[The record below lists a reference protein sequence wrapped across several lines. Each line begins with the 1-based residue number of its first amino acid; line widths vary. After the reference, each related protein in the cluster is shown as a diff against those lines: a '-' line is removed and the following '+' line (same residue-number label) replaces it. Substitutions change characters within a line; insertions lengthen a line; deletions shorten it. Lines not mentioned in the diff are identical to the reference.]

1 MLRLVEVILPT
12 AEAEGL
18 PAILEEHEEVDSH
31 GVWTDELG
39 GDQAE
44 VRALVD
50 QEDVEPFID
59 LLESRYGNLDA
70 FRILVMAVETSLPR
84 PEDDE
89 ADVEEVPE
97 EPEDLGSRLFP
108 RISRDELYDTVT
120 EMAALDGHFLSFV
133 FLATI
138 VAAIGLLQ
146 DNVAVIIG
154 SMVIAPLIG
163 PVACLSLATVLA
175 DVDLAR
181 RAAVSN
187 AVGVGIAMASS
198 VALGLVIPI
207 DPSVPELARRAKVSL
222 WDVGL
227 GLAVGGAGSL
237 SFTTG
242 LSTALVGVM
251 VAVALLPPLVAS
263 GLFLGDGHVFL
274 AGRAGLQAL
283 VYLISINLSGVAVFA
298 LQGIRPANWWEKG
311 EARRATRLAIVL
323 WTGLLALLALII
335 WYIGAV
341 TIPGT

>member
-1 MLRLVEVILPT
+1 MIRLFEAILPADKAREVPSVLEEVEDVEIHGIWT
-12 AEAEGL
+12 EGL
-18 PAILEEHEEVDSH
+18 D
-31 GVWTDELG
+31 G
-39 GDQAE
+39 GEAL
-44 VRALVD
+44 VRGLVD
-50 QEDVEPFID
+50 QEDVEPVID
-59 LLESRYGNLDA
+59 ALESRYGNVDP
-70 FRILVMAVETSLPR
+70 FRILVLALETALPR
-84 PEDDE
+84 PAEK
-89 ADVEEVPE
+89 EEGPATATE
-97 EPEDLGSRLFP
+97 EEQGSSFFP

-120 EMAALDGHFLSFV
+120 EMSALDGHFLSFV

-154 SMVIAPLIG
+154 SMVIAPLLG

-175 DVDLAR
+175 DIDLAR

-187 AVGVGIAMASS
+187 IVGVGMSLAAS
-198 VALGLVIPI
+198 VALGLALPI
-207 DPSVPELARRAKVSL
+207 DPSVPELARRAEVSL

-311 EARRATRLAIVL
+311 EARRATWLAIGL
-323 WTGLLALLALII
+323 WTGLLAMLAIII
-335 WYIGAV
+335 WYLGAV